1 MTSRPNSKAQRNGKG
16 VGKFDGIL
24 LCSDFDDTLAVRRQ
38 ISFENCETIRYFQ
51 ANGGR
56 FTVLSGRTPDF
67 LKEHLQGITPNAPL
81 VGCNGALIKDHQS
94 GALLYEGGRHDCKAL
109 DAFEPFWRESEHIKR
124 IFAFDRHEVSYSCA
138 RKEREN
144 AFLTMEELR
153 AHIRFPLY
161 KVVCSVDDGDY
172 AVTLRDA
179 LCARF
184 GDLFEVSRSCPT
196 YVEVSCLDANKG
208 AAAVRLKEMLGAK
221 LLVTAGDYEND
232 ISMLKA
238 ADIGYAVG
246 NASPEV
252 KAAADRVTVDVS
264 EHAIAAIINELDKE
278 L

>member
-1 MTSRPNSKAQRNGKG
+1 M
-16 VGKFDGIL
+16 GKFDGIL
-24 LCSDFDDTLAVRRQ
+24 FCTDFDGTLAVHKHVSPQNRDA
-38 ISFENCETIRYFQ
+38 IRYFQ

-67 LKEHLQGITPNAPL
+67 LKEHLVGFEANAPL

-94 GALLYEGGRHDCKAL
+94 GELLYEGGRCDCKAL
-109 DAFEPFWRESEHIKR
+109 DIFEPFWCESEHIKR
-124 IFAFDRHEVSYSCA
+124 IFAFDRHAVSCCA
-138 RKEREN
+138 REACED
-144 AFLTMEELR
+144 AFLTMEELI

-172 AVTLRDA
+172 AVMLRDA
-179 LCARF
+179 LSKRF

-196 YVEVSCLDANKG
+196 YVEVSCIEACKG
-208 AAAVRLKEMLGAK
+208 TAARRLKDMLGAK

-232 ISMLKA
+232 ISMLRA

-246 NASPEV
+246 NALPEV

-264 EHAIAAIINELDKE
+264 DHAIAAIIHDLDKA

>member
-1 MTSRPNSKAQRNGKG
+1 M
-16 VGKFDGIL
+16 GKFHGIL
-24 LCSDFDDTLAVRRQ
+24 LCSDFDGTLAVHKRV
-38 ISFENCETIRYFQ
+38 SAENCDAIRYFQ

-67 LKEHLQGITPNAPL
+67 LKEHLHGISSNAPL

-94 GALLYEGGRHDCKAL
+94 GELLYEGGRRDCKAL
-109 DAFEPFWRESEHIKR
+109 DAFEPFWRESGHIKR
-124 IFAFDRHEVSYSCA
+124 IFAFDRHEEAYSCA
-138 RKEREN
+138 REACEYG
-144 AFLTMEELR
+144 FLTMKELR
-153 AHIRFPLY
+153 DHVQSPLY

-179 LCARF
+179 LSASL
-184 GDLFEVSRSCPT
+184 GALFEVSRSCPT
-196 YVEVSCLDANKG
+196 YVEVSCIDANKG
-208 AAAVRLKEMLGAK
+208 AAALRLKEMLHAK

-232 ISMLKA
+232 ISMLRA

-264 EHAIAAIINELDKE
+264 DHAIAAIVKDLEKQFS
-278 L
+278 